1 MKPRMATS
9 LLSLNKTAMNKQN
22 LYVAFF
28 NSLLGVVVS
37 LLLKGNLLIY
47 ALTFLIV
54 LTILYIERTWI
65 YEKIFR
71 KKKWQAIL
79 GYAVMV
85 AAMLGFLMLITEPSR
100 DSTLIVNATHQFLDH
115 VQPGKY
121 EQAYQALTSTSQ
133 HNYSESNFI
142 NDHEDLR
149 IKVQDFRIDEIV
161 FNEFDKKR
169 AVVKV
174 SSAFS
179 IYGQNSTSLEVVKE
193 NGVWKVSFSPTMID
207 RNTPL
212 NGKNLELVPAESEEK
227 SKPGWL
233 RRFFRKV
240 F

>member
-1 MKPRMATS
+1 
-9 LLSLNKTAMNKQN
+9 MNKQN

-28 NSLLGVVVS
+28 NSLLGVAVS

-54 LTILYIERTWI
+54 LTILYIERNWI

-71 KKKWQAIL
+71 KKKWQAVLGYIAIL
-79 GYAVMV
+79 GALV
-85 AAMLGFLMLITEPSR
+85 GFLVLVTEPSR
-100 DSTLIVNATHQFLDH
+100 DTTLIVNATHKFLDH
-115 VQPGKY
+115 LKPGQY

-133 HNYSESNFI
+133 HNYPEENFL

-169 AVVKV
+169 ALVKV
-174 SSAFS
+174 SSSFS
-179 IYGQNSTSLEVVKE
+179 IYGQNSTALEVIKE
-193 NGVWKVSFSPTMID
+193 NGIWKISFSPTMID

-212 NGKNLELVPAESEEK
+212 NGKNMELAPATETQGQ
-227 SKPGWL
+227 SKPGWI